1 MNPPVVFVLLTV
13 LYFHW
18 FASCTD
24 NHRNDMSLFDLVVV
38 PLALGAV
45 SLMSVLLL
53 GIVTTAAMVPA
64 DES

>member
-1 MNPPVVFVLLTV
+1 MNSLSFLTNIGLV
-13 LYFHW
+13 W
-18 FASCTD
+18 VTWAS
-24 NHRNDMSLFDLVVV
+24 
-38 PLALGAV
+38 LAGRGGALHNEAV